1 MDIHTERLIL
11 RPIDMQWKEEIFR
24 EFTPEIATFMTPL
37 PHRDISETEVFIGSS
52 KGKMSDGQELVYV
65 ILDKTNDEFLGCAG
79 LHKIKTPH
87 PYLGVW
93 LKKSAHGK
101 KFGREAMTALK
112 KWADDHLEYEYLS
125 YPVDRDNVASRKIPE
140 SLGGVVAR
148 EFQDERN
155 GKILNTLEYR
165 IFSDLR

>member
-1 MDIHTERLIL
+1 MNEG
-11 RPIDMQWKEEIFR
+11 E
-24 EFTPEIATFMTPL
+24 
-37 PHRDISETEVFIGSS
+37 
-52 KGKMSDGQELVYV
+52 ELVYV

-165 IFSDLR
+165 IFSDHC